1 MKIFNTN
8 IDIKSMFKTKPKQI
22 KDNFGVS
29 FITGYQGSGKTY
41 LAVYILVKYIEPNR
55 KIYTNIKSLHI
66 PNRDIE
72 YFEKI
77 DDIVDNVEMDRVFV
91 IDEISKK
98 YTKDCKQDRLFYSW
112 LQQSRKRRRTT
123 ILITQEYIQIPFW
136 LRGIARY
143 VYTTTKILF
152 LPIFKTYKG
161 FAYLSEDTKEWEI
174 DPQEIYIY
182 KRNKY
187 IASYYDT
194 MEPINT
200 L

>member
-8 IDIKSMFKTKPKQI
+8 IDIKSMFKPKPKEI

-29 FITGYQGSGKTY
+29 FITGYQGSGKTF
-41 LAVYILVKYIEPNR
+41 LAVYMLVKYIEPNR

-66 PNRDIE
+66 PNREIE

-77 DDIVDNVEMDRVFV
+77 DDIVENIEMDRVFV

-123 ILITQEYIQIPFW
+123 LLITQEYIQIPFW

-143 VYTTTKILF
+143 VYTTSKMKF